1 MTLEQKVD
9 ELTSLIKAMDLKIK
23 FLLDDTEE
31 LKVRLAEVNDTVFQL
46 AMNSQQSQSNESKAD
61 RLAKFREQTSR
72 W

>member
-9 ELTSLIKAMDLKIK
+9 ELTSLIKAMDVKIK
-23 FLLDDTEE
+23 FLLDDSEE
-31 LKVRLAEVNDTVFQL
+31 LKAKLEEVNNTVIQI
-46 AMNSQQSQSNESKAD
+46 AMNSHQSQSNESKAD

>member
-61 RLAKFREQTSR
+61 RLAKFREQTAR